1 MTRSDNMDEILRLVG
16 AGQGITNMI
25 SQSDMMVSL
34 QEDIDFGW
42 WVRYE
47 YLFKGK
53 TRLGFK
59 ANAHKMTSNKFVPE
73 SERPENLE
81 DWDKR

>member
-1 MTRSDNMDEILRLVG
+1 MTSSDNMDEILKLIG
-16 AGQGITNMI
+16 AGQGITTII

-81 DWDKR
+81 DWDKS

>member
-1 MTRSDNMDEILRLVG
+1 MTSSDNMDEILKLIG
-16 AGQGITNMI
+16 AGQGITTII

>member
-1 MTRSDNMDEILRLVG
+1 MTSSANMNEILRLIG
-16 AGQGITNMI
+16 AGHCITAII
-25 SQSDMMVSL
+25 SQSDMLLSL

-59 ANAHKMTSNKFVPE
+59 ANAHKMTSNKFVPDA
-73 SERPENLE
+73 ERPENLE

>member
-1 MTRSDNMDEILRLVG
+1 MTSSDNMDEILGLIG
-16 AGQGITNMI
+16 AGQGITTII
-25 SQSDMMVSL
+25 SQSDMLVSL

-53 TRLGFK
+53 TRRGFK